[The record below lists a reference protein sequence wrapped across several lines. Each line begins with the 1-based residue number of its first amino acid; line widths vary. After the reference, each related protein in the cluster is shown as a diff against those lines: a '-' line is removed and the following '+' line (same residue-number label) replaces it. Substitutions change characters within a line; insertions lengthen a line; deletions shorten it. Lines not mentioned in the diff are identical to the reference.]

1 MWWKGET
8 EIENLRNHG
17 ETERKEEEKLRG
29 RVWIQ
34 KWESF
39 WGWISCEYSC
49 ISMSMTLSH
58 TVVCSIIADIHTYI
72 VQAMRYLKWDKDK
85 GPLCLLRRWERYLMA
100 TIWEPYK
107 SWRATGAEV
116 CPDLGNL
123 VIASSSYSSIIF
135 HACSKIFLA
144 WCLLFIYPWRV
155 INHHI
160 LPTLSWSY
168 KLVTQFW
175 AENSC

>member
-1 MWWKGET
+1 MW
-8 EIENLRNHG
+8 IR
-17 ETERKEEEKLRG
+17 
-29 RVWIQ
+29 

-39 WGWISCEYSC
+39 WGWISWEYSC

-72 VQAMRYLKWDKDK
+72 VQAMRYLIWDEDK

-116 CPDLGNL
+116 CADLGNL

-135 HACSKIFLA
+135 HACSKFFLPDVCFLYILGG
-144 WCLLFIYPWRV
+144 WLIIIYYQHFLGL
-155 INHHI
+155 IN
-160 LPTLSWSY
+160 WSPNFE
-168 KLVTQFW
+168 LRIVVR
-175 AENSC
+175 